1 MLPRMLS
8 NNLSLRRFNGMP
20 TNAYT
25 KGYTI
30 KYTAYNKTDTWILN
44 VKFVVVCSIEVVYMS
59 NILIDTANKTNT
71 VPKDIIIL
79 RIILFPI
86 ILIFLTDFPQ
96 TMCPDFLCLSNSF
109 VALLQSTMIAARG
122 MKTW

>member
-71 VPKDIIIL
+71 VANDIRIL
-79 RIILFPI
+79 RIIRFPM

-96 TMCPDFLCLSNSF
+96 MMCTDCLCLSNSF
-109 VALLQSTMIAARG
+109 FVLLQCTMITARG
-122 MKTW
+122 IKTW